1 MASIKDLG
9 KLYSSDILVIGGSIA
24 GLVTAIRAKENNSD
38 LDVLVVDKGT
48 IGWSGQATKA
58 GNGYL
63 VSAPDQP
70 VEKFAE
76 FMTRENGEYL
86 NDQEF
91 LLDYMSTSL
100 KSAEFLDHCGVKIS
114 KNPDG
119 TIKIFRDPKNMWSN
133 IGIELYNVRS
143 LRKHALKI
151 GVRLLSRVQIFDLLT
166 RDGRVIGG
174 LGFDL
179 DHMECH
185 IFHAKA
191 VSLATHGTHFKKM
204 GGMFMA
210 YGNGLASAY
219 RVGAHMRN
227 AEFTTETD
235 IVSRAVYTPIYG
247 SLNIIHNKNGENIS
261 NKYAPNSIEV
271 NVPLCLGMYK
281 EVQEGRGPLYADLR
295 NPDPM
300 RLFVGAQGSEI
311 NEQRIFPD
319 KHEWSEHVEKKSAK
333 YGRPLT
339 ETPEVTLRLMLQVEC
354 LRVDK
359 EFRTNVEGL
368 WASGKISAMGS
379 AYFGFVRG
387 DGLGYAAQ
395 SGIRAG
401 DSMAKYAAEATLA
414 DLDIAKIIELKEKIY
429 APLNRKTTHKPIEIF
444 SKIEDFAY
452 RLDVMVAKTDG
463 IIRGVLEQI
472 EEMYNIVP
480 ELTADDAHSLAKC
493 HEAADSILA
502 LEMVFRAALMRTE
515 SRGFRYRAHRMDY
528 PYRDDRNW
536 LKWICIRQGNNGG
549 MELFTEDI
557 PIDRYPFKPEGYES
571 SN

>member
-1 MASIKDLG
+1 MTKPSDLG
-9 KLYSSDILVIGGSIA
+9 KVYKTDLLIIGGSIS
-24 GLVTAIRAKENNSD
+24 GLVTAIKAKENDMD

-48 IGWSGQATKA
+48 IGWTGQATKA

-63 VSAPDQP
+63 ASAPDQSA
-70 VEKFAE
+70 ERFAE

-100 KSAEFLDHCGVKIS
+100 KSAEFLAHCGVKIS

-119 TIKIFRDPKNMWSN
+119 SIKLFRQPDNMWSN
-133 IGIELYNVRS
+133 VGIELYNTQS
-143 LRKHALKI
+143 LRKYALKV
-151 GVRLLSRVQIFDLLT
+151 GVRLLSRVQIFELLT
-166 RDGRVIGG
+166 KAGRVIGG
-174 LGFDL
+174 IGFDV

-191 VSLATHGTHFKKM
+191 VSLATHGAHFKKM
-204 GGMFMA
+204 GGQFMA

-219 RVGAHMRN
+219 RVGAQMRN
-227 AEFTTETD
+227 AEFSTETD

-247 SLNIIHNKNGENIS
+247 SVNIIHNKNGENIS
-261 NKYAPNSIEV
+261 NKYAPNSVEV

-295 NPDPM
+295 NPDPT
-300 RLFVGAQGSEI
+300 RLFVGAQGHE
-311 NEQRIFPD
+311 NDQRIYPD
-319 KHEWSEHVEKKSAK
+319 KHMWSEHVDMKSAK

-339 ETPEVTLRLMLQVEC
+339 DTPEVTLRLLLQVEC

-387 DGLGYAAQ
+387 DGLGYATQ
-395 SGIRAG
+395 SGMRAG
-401 DSMAKYAAEATLA
+401 DSMAKYAAAAELA
-414 DLDIAKIIELKEKIY
+414 DLDIDQIKRLKEKIY
-429 APLNRKTTHKPIEIF
+429 APLHRNTNRKPHEIF
-444 SKIEDFAY
+444 TIIEDYAY
-452 RLDVMVAKTDG
+452 HLDVMVAKTDA
-463 IIRGVLEQI
+463 IIKRVLAQI
-472 EEMYNIVP
+472 EEMYQIVP
-480 ELTADDAHSLAKC
+480 ELTADDAHTLAKC

-502 LEMVFRAALMRTE
+502 LQMVYRAALMRTE
-515 SRGFRYRAHRMDY
+515 SRGFRYRHHRMDY
-528 PYRDDRNW
+528 PERDDKNW
-536 LKWICIRQGNNGG
+536 LKWICIKQGESGD

-557 PIDRYPFKPEGYES
+557 PMDRYPFKPEGYVS
-571 SN
+571 HN